1 MRKETII
8 LEKNL
13 LQQVHESNTDL
24 ALKVMER
31 KNAATNEPPLKKLCE
46 EILSL
51 LWDTQKQYT
60 TVEKVLS
67 DLANIKL
74 QQLEQKHNT
83 TYETSVREE
92 LRSCIFNK
100 LAYRY
105 LGNQS
110 ADTYYEKMEVL
121 NSFLDERISETYS
134 WHAHTGACKKCKQFS
149 DSVYEKKH
157 LPQRPHPNC
166 RCKIYPVSKLLLN
179 HPGYLALPATGTE
192 NQLQIDWDGIHILLD
207 IAGLFPGMGAIPD
220 GLNAIIYL
228 LKGDL
233 YNGILS
239 AMAMIPFSGY
249 LATGKKLGARIG
261 KLSANLA
268 KVDDAPKLIH
278 KIKSVSKSSSK
289 EIFESTLR
297 GKTYRIPEI
306 SMTKVN
312 YHVREYQELF
322 SMRIEFNNKKR
333 KSFLQML
340 SNETEKLAKA
350 GFTADDIA
358 RLEKGKVPYHWQ
370 VHHKMP
376 LADSGTNE
384 VNNLVL
390 IQNEPYHKLIT
401 NYQKKVTQNFKKGQS
416 YRISWP
422 DISGDIFPPIH

>member
-13 LQQVHESNTDL
+13 LQQVHKNNTDL
-24 ALKVMER
+24 ALKVLER
-31 KNAATNEPPLKKLCE
+31 KNAASNEPPLKKLCE
-46 EILSL
+46 EMLSL

-60 TVEKVLS
+60 TVEEVLS
-67 DLANIKL
+67 DLASIKL

-83 TYETSVREE
+83 IYETFVREE
-92 LRSCIFNK
+92 LHSSISNK

-105 LGNQS
+105 LGDQS
-110 ADTYYEKMEVL
+110 ADEYYEKMEVL
-121 NSFLDERISETYS
+121 NSFLDERMSEAYS
-134 WHAHTGACKKCKQFS
+134 WHTNAGACKKCKQLS
-149 DSVYEKKH
+149 NRVYPKKH

-166 RCKIYPVSKLLLN
+166 RCKIYPTSKLLLN
-179 HPGYLALPATGTE
+179 HPEYLALPATGTQ
-192 NQLQIDWDGIHILLD
+192 NQLQIDLDGIHILLD

-228 LKGDL
+228 LEGDL

-249 LATGKKLGARIG
+249 LATGKKLSARIG
-261 KLSANLA
+261 KISANLA
-268 KVDDAPKLIH
+268 KADDVPKLIH
-278 KIKSVSKSSSK
+278 KIKGLSKSSSK

-297 GKTYRIPEI
+297 GKTYRIREI

-312 YHVREYQELF
+312 YQVRGYQELF

-333 KSFLQML
+333 KSFLQTL
-340 SNETEKLAKA
+340 SNDTEKLTKA
-350 GFTADDIA
+350 GFTAEDIA
-358 RLEKGKVPYHWQ
+358 RLEKGKVPKNWQ
-370 VHHKMP
+370 IHHKMP

-384 VNNLVL
+384 ANNLVL

-401 NYQKKVTQNFKKGQS
+401 NYQKKVTKNFQKGQN